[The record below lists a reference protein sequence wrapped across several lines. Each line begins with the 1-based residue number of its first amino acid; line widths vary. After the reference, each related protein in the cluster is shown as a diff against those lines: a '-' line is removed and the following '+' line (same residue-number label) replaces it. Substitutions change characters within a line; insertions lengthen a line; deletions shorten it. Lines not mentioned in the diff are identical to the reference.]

1 MVEGTKLV
9 PSGPYSRPEALVP
22 PVSPFLRR
30 GGDTRAMMRGMLVC
44 LTLAAVH
51 FAVRFDT
58 GFFIRYLLYLLF
70 SLGLEALYGLLR
82 DGRPSMPSASTAVTA
97 ALLVLSIPSRMPWH
111 QVCTGLFV
119 ALVFGKFVVDRS
131 ALRVNPM
138 LLGRLFMMVMYPD
151 TIQQW
156 LPPDSQIDALTS
168 ATVLG
173 LHASEGAMHGAV
185 DILFGNLSGTWEDFV
200 AIIPG
205 SPGAVAPVFA
215 LACGVVLY
223 WRGLLD
229 WRAGT
234 TFVAGFA
241 IACAFLKMPVF
252 FHLLSGALIFSA
264 VFLLTDPRSM
274 PGSKAGR
281 LLAGLLAGILNALV
295 RKHGF
300 YPEGIVLAVL
310 PVNLLSPTLDR
321 IAFTLRGARLRR
333 SSRPA

>member
-1 MVEGTKLV
+1 MDERKKLT
-9 PSGPYSRPEALVP
+9 P

-30 GGDTRAMMRGMLVC
+30 GGDTRAMMLGMLVC

-51 FAVRFDT
+51 FAVRFDK
-58 GFFIRYLLYLLF
+58 GFLIRFPLFLLF
-70 SLGLEALYGLLR
+70 SLGLEVLYRLLK

-97 ALLVLSIPSRMPWH
+97 ALLVLSVPSRMPGH
-111 QVCTGLFV
+111 QVCIGLLV
-119 ALVFGKFVVDRS
+119 AVVFGKLVVDRS

-156 LPPDSQIDALTS
+156 LPPDTQIDALTS

-173 LHASEGAMHGAV
+173 LHASEGAMHGMI

-215 LACGVVLY
+215 LLCGIVLY

-229 WRAGT
+229 WRAGS

-241 IACAFLKMPVF
+241 IACAFLKMPVL
-252 FHLLSGALIFSA
+252 FHLVSGALIFSA
-264 VFLLTDPRSM
+264 VFILTDPRSM
-274 PGSKAGR
+274 PASKAGR
-281 LLAGLLAGILNALV
+281 LLAGLLAGILNAMV

-310 PVNLLSPTLDR
+310 PVNLVSPTLDR
-321 IAFTLRGARLRR
+321 LAFTLRGRQLRR
-333 SSRPA
+333 ARKMV